1 MRIIIDASPEEYAA
15 LIRDLSEGNDLSK
28 KVAALFS
35 VIKTE
40 EKTNKP
46 LPVGNMWDDF
56 TWPAIHLFDIIRVH
70 HTEKTEDYFSL
81 SMTELVKNHYRNF
94 GIKPVQISRIVGGA
108 RQTTNKYSQQP
119 LLQLHKVGNDKIV
132 RASKRFLDGFYEL
145 MKNWLSQYIQKLEQ
159 RGSSLPGDMRSYKS
173 PTKK

>member
-1 MRIIIDASPEEYAA
+1 MRIIIEASPEEYAT
-15 LIRDLSEGNDLSK
+15 LIRDLSEGNNLSQK
-28 KVAALFS
+28 AAALFS
-35 VIKTE
+35 VIKNRET
-40 EKTNKP
+40 TIKP
-46 LPVGNMWDDF
+46 MPIGNIFDDF

-94 GIKPVQISRIVGGA
+94 GIKPVQIFRIVGGA

-119 LLQLHKVGNDKIV
+119 ILQLHKVGNDKIV

-145 MKNWLSQYIQKLEQ
+145 MKNWLSQYIQNLEQ
-159 RGSSLPGDMRSYKS
+159 RGFSLPGDMKSYKS